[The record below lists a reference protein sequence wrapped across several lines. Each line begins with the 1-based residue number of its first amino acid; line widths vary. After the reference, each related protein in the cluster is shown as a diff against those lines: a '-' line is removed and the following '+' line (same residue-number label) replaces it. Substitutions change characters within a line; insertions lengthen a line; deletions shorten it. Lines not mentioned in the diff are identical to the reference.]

1 MTDLVSA
8 LATTTAASAS
18 EQTNSQKGR
27 VKISADFDNFLKLL
41 TTQLT
46 HQDPLSP
53 LDTHQFTN
61 QLVQFA
67 SVEQQIQ
74 QSDSLEKLVALMD
87 GKQSPIGDGI
97 GYLGKRIVHG
107 DSNQFVL
114 SEEGDASLQ
123 FVLPP
128 EVRNAQIEVKDV
140 EGKVVYS
147 NQHIGLNIVDR
158 GGAFRLGTEGG
169 KSLTYRLPQGVSQGV
184 AFVTDSKGRIVYQN
198 VVGGEGL
205 VVWDGEN
212 SQLGERAAEGEYN
225 FNVRAYLDDGKSKHG
240 EIVWHGFKDD
250 KQRAASGRYSFSI
263 TYDEL
268 PEGTKVEPIKYIST
282 SRVVGI
288 LADQT
293 KGLQLQL
300 DNGEEISP
308 EDALGVL
315 N

>member
-1 MTDLVSA
+1 MTEIVSA
-8 LATTTAASAS
+8 LASTTNASQS
-18 EQTNSQKGR
+18 ELTNSQKGR
-27 VKISADFDNFLKLL
+27 SKISADFDNFLKLL

-87 GKQSPIGDGI
+87 GKQSPISDGI

-107 DSNQFVL
+107 DSNQFIL
-114 SEEGDASLQ
+114 GEEDDASLQ
-123 FVLPP
+123 FVLPAQA
-128 EVRNAQIEVKDV
+128 RNAQIEVKDV

-147 NQHIGLNIVDR
+147 SQYIGLNIVDR
-158 GGAFRLGTEGG
+158 GGTFRLGTEGG

-184 AFVTDSKGRIVYQN
+184 AFITDNKGRIVHQKI
-198 VVGGEGL
+198 VGNEGL
-205 VVWDGEN
+205 LVWDGEN
-212 SQLGERAAEGEYN
+212 TQLGERVSEGEYN
-225 FNVRAYLDDGKSKHG
+225 FNVRAYIDDGKAKRG
-240 EIVWHGFKDD
+240 ELVWHGFNND
-250 KQRAASGRYSFSI
+250 KQRATSGRYSFSI
-263 TYDEL
+263 KYDQL
-268 PEGTKVEPIKYIST
+268 PEGTKVEPIEYIST

-288 LADQT
+288 LADPE

-300 DNGEEISP
+300 DNGVEIAP
-308 EDALGVL
+308 QNALGVL